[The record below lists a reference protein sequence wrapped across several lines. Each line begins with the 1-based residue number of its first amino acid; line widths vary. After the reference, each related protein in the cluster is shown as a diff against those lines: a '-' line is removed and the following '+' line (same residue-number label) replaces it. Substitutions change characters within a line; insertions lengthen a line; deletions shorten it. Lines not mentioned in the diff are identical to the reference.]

1 MQPVLWVLLII
12 DLCLTP
18 AAVLA
23 QDAGDR
29 QSRTNI
35 DINAPRQAGQGAEA
49 GQWDL
54 EINLPI
60 SWSSNAVQT
69 FGEQSPELGRP
80 TSDWHVTPDVLL
92 RYTYQSNWVRL
103 SAKLDAG
110 EDRYFQQITVNQD
123 AIYAT
128 LKAEFTD
135 GRSDLLV
142 PYVAY
147 TPEVDYLPF
156 FAHWQASL
164 QDFYA
169 GFSSAVGLRRGA
181 LVAYRDA
188 ISPGDLSL
196 VLDISAR
203 QRLAE
208 PSAFENTFFRASVDA
223 IYVIKP
229 ELSLWLTT
237 TYRYRHYPDFF
248 GDNRHDNRLSAV
260 ARAVWSPDWLVSRVK
275 DAEIDFNVA
284 WYKNYSNVPSQRYID
299 WEIGPSVLLAW
310 HF

>member
-110 EDRYFQQITVNQD
+110 EDRYFQQITSTR
-123 AIYAT
+123 T
-128 LKAEFTD
+128 LFTP
-135 GRSDLLV
+135 R
-142 PYVAY
+142 
-147 TPEVDYLPF
+147 
-156 FAHWQASL
+156 
-164 QDFYA
+164 
-169 GFSSAVGLRRGA
+169 
-181 LVAYRDA
+181 
-188 ISPGDLSL
+188 
-196 VLDISAR
+196 
-203 QRLAE
+203 
-208 PSAFENTFFRASVDA
+208 
-223 IYVIKP
+223 
-229 ELSLWLTT
+229 
-237 TYRYRHYPDFF
+237 
-248 GDNRHDNRLSAV
+248 
-260 ARAVWSPDWLVSRVK
+260 
-275 DAEIDFNVA
+275 
-284 WYKNYSNVPSQRYID
+284 
-299 WEIGPSVLLAW
+299 
-310 HF
+310 